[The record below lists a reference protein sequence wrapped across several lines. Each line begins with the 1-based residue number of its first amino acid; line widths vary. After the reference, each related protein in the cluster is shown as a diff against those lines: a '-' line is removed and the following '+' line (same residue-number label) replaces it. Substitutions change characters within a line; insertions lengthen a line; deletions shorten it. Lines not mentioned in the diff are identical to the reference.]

1 MSGLNKGE
9 GRAMDLMSVSEMT
22 MSSLEIAELTGKRHD
37 NILAD
42 IRKMLAEIQ
51 SPEKLGDYQDGLGRT
66 YPMLL
71 LDKEEALCLVSGYNI
86 KMRMAIIK
94 RWQQLEMENRPQLP
108 NFNNAAE
115 AARAWADQYE
125 QNQKLAIDL
134 NHAVATK
141 AEIGSRREATAMATA
156 SIATRKANKL
166 QKELDQSQE
175 YATVKRMEMI
185 HHGIKFNWRNLKKA
199 SEDLGLPPIDV
210 FDQNYGT
217 VKGWHSRAWKKA
229 YALGFERLE
238 A

>member
-1 MSGLNKGE
+1 MFNLTTTN
-9 GRAMDLMSVSEMT
+9 EMT

-37 NILAD
+37 NVLTD
-42 IRKMLAEIQ
+42 IRKMLAEIH
-51 SPEKLGDYQDGLGRT
+51 SPEKTGQYKDRIGRAL
-66 YPMLL
+66 PMLL
-71 LDKEEALCLVSGYNI
+71 LNREETDCLITGYSA
-86 KMRMAIIK
+86 KLRMTVIK
-94 RWQQLEMENRPQLP
+94 RWHELENDNKSPALP
-108 NFNNAAE
+108 DFSNPVE

-125 QNQKLAIDL
+125 QNQKLAIERD
-134 NHAVATK
+134 HAIETK

-156 SIATRKANKL
+156 SAATRKANQL

-185 HHGIKFNWRNLKKA
+185 HHGIKFNWRILKKA

-217 VKGWHSRAWKKA
+217 VKGWHSLAWKKA
-229 YALGFERLE
+229 YALGFERLD